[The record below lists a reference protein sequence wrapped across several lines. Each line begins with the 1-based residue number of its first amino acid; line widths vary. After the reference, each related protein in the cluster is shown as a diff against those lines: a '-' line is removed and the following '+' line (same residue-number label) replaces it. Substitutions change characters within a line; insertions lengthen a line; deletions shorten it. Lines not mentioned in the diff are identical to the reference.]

1 MCGITA
7 LIRFGG
13 SPEQLRYITAMTDI
27 LWHRGPDD
35 EGFALFGRNPL
46 QLSVFGGEDTPVQAY
61 ELDMPYA
68 PQGLVPDLIPEGTE
82 LALGHRRLSIIDPT
96 PAGHQPMCS
105 PDRRYWIVYNGEIY
119 NYQEL
124 QLELETYGYRFTSKS
139 DTEVLLAAYA
149 HWGRDCLHHLNGM
162 WAFIIYDAHE
172 QKLFISRDRFGVKP
186 LYYWFS
192 SEGLLAI
199 ASEIKAFT
207 VLPGWNPRMNAP
219 RVYDYL
225 VSNLLDHTSGTFFA
239 GVYQLRG
246 GEAAEFRMADIDATL
261 PVYRWYRLESEQF
274 SGTFDEAVTE
284 FKRLLRDSVRLR
296 LRSDVP
302 GGSCLSGGLDSS
314 SIVCLANDL
323 LREEQ
328 KEDFQK
334 TFSACSDVK
343 QYDEREYI
351 DEVVDA
357 RSIEAH
363 YTYPSFGKLL
373 EQLDEI
379 IWHQDEPFK
388 TTSIYAQWLV
398 FQLAA
403 DHGVK
408 VLLDGQGADE
418 QLCGYQWFFGCRY
431 ADHFRSMEWRQLW
444 RDIKAVKSRHRMSEL
459 QSLSMMG
466 YYLLPPSARQ
476 IMKAHTTADYVRP
489 SWINS
494 DLLSADYDH
503 APLVGRSPLARS
515 GPLTTTQSTA
525 LDQML
530 CVSLPSLL
538 HWEDR
543 NSMAH
548 SVESRV
554 PFLDY
559 RLVEC
564 IMGLPEE
571 YRINEGVTKR
581 VLREAMSGILP
592 ERVRMR
598 MDKMG
603 FCTAEEHWIRHENP
617 EVFRH
622 LLQEAVHDSKGVLK
636 REVLDK
642 LDRMLTGEEPVSAL
656 VWRWIIFGRWM
667 RVFNVQTVNTG
678 IELSSQCGP
687 AQKPHLT

>member
-1 MCGITA
+1 MCGIAA
-7 LIRFGG
+7 LISLNSSSELLSR
-13 SPEQLRYITAMTDI
+13 IAAMAETI
-27 LWHRGPDD
+27 QHRGPDD
-35 EGFALFGRNPL
+35 EGVAFFTQIPRTAVLFG
-46 QLSVFGGEDTPVQAY
+46 GKDTQEEAFRAD
-61 ELDMPYA
+61 LPYSPEKLYSGTA
-68 PQGLVPDLIPEGTE
+68 PESATV
-82 LALGHRRLSIIDPT
+82 ALGHRRLSIIDLS
-96 PAGHQPMCS
+96 PAGHQPMCT
-105 PDRRYWIVYNGEIY
+105 PDRHYWIVYNGEIY
-119 NYQEL
+119 NHAEL
-124 QLELETYGYRFTSKS
+124 RIELENLGHQFTSRT

-149 HWGRDCLHHLNGM
+149 QWGRDCLHRLNGM
-162 WAFIIYDAHE
+162 WAFIIYDTVE
-172 QKLFISRDRFGVKP
+172 RKLFISRDRFGVKP

-192 SEGLLAI
+192 PEGFLAI

-207 VLPGWNPRMNAP
+207 VLPGWSPRMNGP

-225 VSNLLDHTSGTFFA
+225 VSNLLDHTSETLFA

-246 GEAAEFRMADIDATL
+246 GESAEFRLSDLDTAL
-261 PVYRWYRLESEQF
+261 PVYRWYHLEPGQF

-284 FKRLLRDSVRLR
+284 FKRLLQDSVRLR

-328 KEDFQK
+328 KEGFQK

-357 RSIEAH
+357 RHIEAH
-363 YTYPSFGKLL
+363 YTYPSFEKLL

-379 IWHQDEPFK
+379 IWHQEEPFK

-431 ADHFRSMEWRQLW
+431 ADHFYNLKWTLLW
-444 RDIKAVKSRHRMSEL
+444 RDIRAVKSRHGLSEL

-466 YYLLPPSARQ
+466 YYLLPSSIRQ
-476 IMKAHTTADYVRP
+476 TMKPYATADHAKP
-489 SWINS
+489 SWINT
-494 DLLSADYDH
+494 DLLFAYNG
-503 APLVGRSPLARS
+503 PTRRVGRSFPTRS
-515 GPLTTTQSTA
+515 GFFTTTQSIA
-525 LDQML
+525 LDQMQ

-559 RLVEC
+559 RLVEYV
-564 IMGLPEE
+564 MSLPEE
-571 YRINEGVTKR
+571 YRIHEGVTKR
-581 VLREAMSGILP
+581 VLREAMTGSLP

-603 FCTAEEHWIRHENP
+603 FYTAEEHWIQHESP
-617 EVFRH
+617 EVFRQ
-622 LLQEAVHDSKGVLK
+622 LLKGAVQDSKGVLK

-642 LDRMLTGEEPVSAL
+642 LDRMLAGEETPSAL

-667 RVFNVQTVNTG
+667 RIFNVQAVNAG
-678 IELSSQCGP
+678 IELSGRCEERDSL
-687 AQKPHLT
+687 A

>member
-1 MCGITA
+1 MCGIAA
-7 LIRFGG
+7 LVMLGG
-13 SPEQLRYITAMTDI
+13 LPEQLRHITVMTDI
-27 LWHRGPDD
+27 LRHRGPDD
-35 EGFALFGRNPL
+35 EGSVFFGQNPREI
-46 QLSVFGGEDTPVQAY
+46 SIFGGEDTPLAVYGSDLA
-61 ELDMPYA
+61 YA
-68 PQGLVPDLIPEGTE
+68 PQHPTPGGLPERAV

-119 NYQEL
+119 NYREL
-124 QLELETYGYRFTSKS
+124 RLELEAYGHRFASST

-149 HWGRDCLHHLNGM
+149 HWGRDCLHRLNGM
-162 WAFIIYDAHE
+162 WAFVIYDTQE
-172 QKLFISRDRFGVKP
+172 QKVFVARDRFGVKP

-192 SEGLLAI
+192 PEGFLAM

-207 VLPGWNPRMNAP
+207 VLPGWNPHVNGP

-225 VSNLLDHTSGTFFA
+225 VSNLLDHTSETLFA

-246 GEAAEFRMADIDATL
+246 GEAAEFRVGEIDTAL
-261 PVYRWYRLESEQF
+261 PVYRWYRLDPHQF

-284 FKRLLRDSVRLR
+284 FGRLLRDSVRLR

-328 KEDFQK
+328 KEGFQK

-343 QYDEREYI
+343 EYDEREYA
-351 DEVVDA
+351 DEVISA
-357 RSIEAH
+357 RGIEAH
-363 YTYPSFGKLL
+363 YTYPSFEELL
-373 EQLDEI
+373 EELDELV
-379 IWHQDEPFK
+379 WYQDEPFK

-398 FQLAA
+398 FELAA
-403 DHGVK
+403 NHGVK

-431 ADHFRSMEWRQLW
+431 ADHFHSMKWKMLW
-444 RDIKAVKSRHRMSEL
+444 RDIRAVKSRHGLSEF

-466 YYLLPPSARQ
+466 YYLLPSSVRE
-476 IMKAHTTADYVRP
+476 IMKPYATSGQAGS
-489 SWINS
+489 SWLNTG
-494 DLLSADYDH
+494 LLSAYN
-503 APLVGRSPLARS
+503 AAASGAERSFAARS
-515 GPLTTTQSTA
+515 GPSLTTTQSIA

-530 CVSLPSLL
+530 WVSLPSLL

-559 RLVEC
+559 RLVEYV
-564 IMGLPEE
+564 MSLPEE
-571 YRINEGVTKR
+571 YRIHEGVTKR
-581 VLREAMSGILP
+581 ILREAMSGILP

-603 FCTAEEHWIRHENP
+603 FYTAEEHWLRYEDP
-617 EVFRH
+617 EIFRR
-622 LLQEAVHDSKGVLK
+622 LLVEAVQDSKGILTK
-636 REVLDK
+636 EVLGK
-642 LDRMLTGEEPVSAL
+642 LERMFTGDDPVSAM
-656 VWRWIIFGRWM
+656 VWRWILFGRWM
-667 RVFNVQTVNTG
+667 RIFNVQTPNAGVG
-678 IELSSQCGP
+678 LAGVSGVQGG
-687 AQKPHLT
+687 LT

>member
-1 MCGITA
+1 MCGITV
-7 LIRFGG
+7 LIMRGE
-13 SPEQLRYITAMTDI
+13 SSEQLTYITAITDT
-27 LWHRGPDD
+27 LRHRGPDD
-35 EGFALFGRNPL
+35 EGFALFGHTPT
-46 QLSVFGGEDTPVQAY
+46 QISVFGGEDTPQQVY
-61 ELDMPYA
+61 ESDVPYV
-68 PQGLVPDLIPEGTE
+68 PRRLVPDTTVGDAI

-124 QLELETYGYRFTSKS
+124 RLELETYGYRFTSKS
-139 DTEVLLAAYA
+139 DTEVLLAAYM
-149 HWGRDCLHHLNGM
+149 HWGRDCLHRLNGM
-162 WAFIIYDAHE
+162 WAFVIYDTHE
-172 QKLFISRDRFGVKP
+172 QILFISRDRFGVKP

-192 SEGLLAI
+192 PEGFLAM

-207 VLPGWNPRMNAP
+207 VLPGWNPRVNGP

-225 VSNLLDHTSGTFFA
+225 VSNLLDHTSETLFA
-239 GVYQLRG
+239 GVYQIRG
-246 GEAAEFRMADIDATL
+246 GEAAEFRMSDLDTAL
-261 PVYRWYRLESEQF
+261 PIYRWYHLDPQQF
-274 SGTFDEAVTE
+274 TGTFDEAVAD
-284 FKRLLRDSVRLR
+284 FKQLLQDSVRLR

-328 KEDFQK
+328 KEGFQK

-343 QYDEREYI
+343 QYDEREYAE
-351 DEVVDA
+351 EVVDA
-357 RSIEAH
+357 QDIEAH
-363 YTYPSFGKLL
+363 YTYPSFEKLI
-373 EQLDEI
+373 EDLDEI
-379 IWHQDEPFK
+379 VWYQDEPFK

-398 FQLAA
+398 FELAA

-431 ADHFRSMEWRQLW
+431 ADHFHNMKLGLLW
-444 RDIKAVKSRHRMSEL
+444 RDIRAVKSRHGFSEL
-459 QSLSMMG
+459 RSLSMMG
-466 YYLLPPSARQ
+466 YYLLPPSVRQ
-476 IMKAHTTADYVRP
+476 IMKPYATADQARP
-489 SWINS
+489 SWIRT
-494 DLLSADYDH
+494 DLLSAH
-503 APLVGRSPLARS
+503 NGSTRRAGRSSPARPGS
-515 GPLTTTQSTA
+515 SFTTTQSIA

-530 CVSLPSLL
+530 RVSLPSLL

-559 RLVEC
+559 RLVEYV
-564 IMGLPEE
+564 MSLPEE
-571 YRINEGVTKR
+571 YRIHEGVTKR
-581 VLREAMSGILP
+581 VLREAMTGILP

-603 FCTAEEHWIRHENP
+603 FYTAEEHWLRHEDP
-617 EVFRH
+617 EIFRQ
-622 LLQEAVHDSKGVLK
+622 LLREAVQDSQGVLT

-642 LDRMLTGEEPVSAL
+642 LDSMLTGEEPVSAL
-656 VWRWIIFGRWM
+656 VWRWLIFGRWM
-667 RVFNVQTVNTG
+667 RIFNVQTVDAG
-678 IELSSQCGP
+678 LEFIGSSGVRSNP
-687 AQKPHLT
+687 T

>member
-7 LIRFGG
+7 LIQLGR
-13 SPEQLRYITAMTDI
+13 SSEQISRISVMTETLR
-27 LWHRGPDD
+27 HRGPDG
-35 EGFALFGRNPL
+35 EGFALFGRNSM
-46 QLSVFGGEDTPVQAY
+46 QISVFGGEDTPAQVY
-61 ELDMPYA
+61 ESGVPYA
-68 PQGLVPDLIPEGTE
+68 PQHLTLDDLPKDAI

-124 QLELETYGYRFTSKS
+124 RLELKAHGYQFTSNT

-149 HWGRDCLHHLNGM
+149 HWGHDCLHHLNGM
-162 WAFIIYDAHE
+162 WAFIIYDTWE
-172 QKLFISRDRFGVKP
+172 RKLFISRDRFGVKP

-192 SEGLLAI
+192 PEGFLAI

-207 VLPGWNPRMNAP
+207 VLPGWNPRMNGP
-219 RVYDYL
+219 RIYDYL
-225 VSNLLDHTSGTFFA
+225 VSNLLDHTSETLFA
-239 GVYQLRG
+239 GVYQFRG
-246 GEAAEFRMADIDATL
+246 GEAAEFQVGDLDTAL
-261 PVYRWYRLESEQF
+261 PIYRWYYLDPGQF
-274 SGTFDEAVTE
+274 AGTFDEAVTE
-284 FKRLLRDSVRLR
+284 FKRLFQDSVLLR
-296 LRSDVP
+296 MRSDVP

-314 SIVCLANDL
+314 SIVCLANNL

-328 KEDFQK
+328 KEDFLK
-334 TFSACSDVK
+334 TFSACSDIK

-357 RSIEAH
+357 RNIEAY
-363 YTYPSFGKLL
+363 YTYPSFEKLL
-373 EQLDEI
+373 EQLDDI

-403 DHGVK
+403 NHGVK
-408 VLLDGQGADE
+408 FLLDGQGADE

-444 RDIKAVKSRHRMSEL
+444 RDIKTVKSRHGVSGLR
-459 QSLSMMG
+459 SLSMMG
-466 YYLLPPSARQ
+466 YYLLPSSIRQ
-476 IMKAHTTADYVRP
+476 IMKLYATADRARP
-489 SWINS
+489 SWINT
-494 DLLSADYDH
+494 DLLSADHDP
-503 APLVGRSPLARS
+503 ARWPNGSSLARS
-515 GPLTTTQSTA
+515 TSPTTTQSIA

-559 RLVEC
+559 RLVEYV
-564 IMGLPEE
+564 MSLPEE
-571 YRINEGVTKR
+571 YRIHEGVTKR
-581 VLREAMSGILP
+581 VLREAMTGILP
-592 ERVRMR
+592 EKVRMR

-603 FCTAEEHWIRHENP
+603 FYTAEEHWIRHENP
-617 EVFRH
+617 EIFRQ
-622 LLQEAVHDSKGVLK
+622 LLREAVQNSQGVLT

-642 LDRMLTGEEPVSAL
+642 LDRMLTGEEPVTAL
-656 VWRWIIFGRWM
+656 VWRWIIFGRW
-667 RVFNVQTVNTG
+667 VSIFNVQAAGAG
-678 IELSSQCGP
+678 IESSSPCEMQGNP
-687 AQKPHLT
+687 T